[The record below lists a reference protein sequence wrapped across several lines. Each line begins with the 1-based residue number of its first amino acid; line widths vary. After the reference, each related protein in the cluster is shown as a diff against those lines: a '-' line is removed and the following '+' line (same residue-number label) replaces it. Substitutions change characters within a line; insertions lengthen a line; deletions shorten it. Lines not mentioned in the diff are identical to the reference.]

1 MKVLIFTATYGKGPE
16 QECVDSIN
24 AQVSTAEF
32 EHEISW
38 HNTYPEGDLRNVTA
52 QMNRGR
58 ELVLAGNYDAMLA
71 VEHDMLLP
79 PDALQKLLDVEAPVA
94 YGVYVFRHGVPV
106 LNTYEKY
113 PGKSKNVGESL
124 SLKPKKLQGLVK
136 QGVIEVSGIGFGC
149 TLIRRNVLEQIVFR
163 HRDSDKNGTDYCFAE
178 DCLRADIRQL
188 AHFGVQCGHWNGQKW
203 IMPFSQPIER
213 NKARVGAILEAITA
227 LGLVDAAGAGLV
239 KIQANQ
245 RVVARIGTESVLLH
259 EGDQLDVPWEDAD
272 NLVRG
277 GYASRVS

>member
-1 MKVLIFTATYGKGPE
+1 MKVLIFTATYGSGPQ
-16 QECVDSIN
+16 QETIDSVN
-24 AQVSTAEF
+24 AQISTAEYQ
-32 EHEISW
+32 HEISW

-52 QMNRGR
+52 QMNHGR
-58 ELVLAGNYDAMLA
+58 ELVLAGDYDAMLA

-106 LNTYEKY
+106 LNAYEKY

-124 SLKPKKLQGLVK
+124 SLKPKKLQSLVK

-149 TLIRRNVLEQIVFR
+149 TLIRRSVLEQIAFR

-178 DCLRADIRQL
+178 DCLKADIRQL

-203 IMPFSQPIER
+203 IMPFGQPIER
-213 NKARVGAILEAITA
+213 SKARVGAILETITA
-227 LGLVDAAGAGLV
+227 LGLVEAAGAGLV
-239 KIQANQ
+239 KIQAIK
-245 RVVARIGTESVLLH
+245 RVVARIGLESILLQ
-259 EGDQLDVPWEDAD
+259 EGDQINVPWEDAD
-272 NLVRG
+272 NLIRG
-277 GYASRVS
+277 GYAMRVS